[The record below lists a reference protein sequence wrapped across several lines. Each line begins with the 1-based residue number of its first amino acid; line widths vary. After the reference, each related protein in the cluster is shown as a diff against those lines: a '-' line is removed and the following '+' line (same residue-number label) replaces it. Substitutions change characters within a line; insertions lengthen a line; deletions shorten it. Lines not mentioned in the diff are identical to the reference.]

1 MNFLAHGYLSGDSES
16 VLVGNFIG
24 DFVKGK
30 RMDNYSPEIASG
42 ILLHRKIDEY
52 TDSHPVVFRSRNR
65 IRSNYRHYTG
75 VVIDIFYDHLLAV
88 NWKNYHYQ
96 PLATFCKHIYDVVYS
111 HYDILP
117 RRAQEM
123 IPWMVKYNWLL
134 NYATFEGI
142 DRALKGLSK
151 RTAFKSGMENGVT
164 DLREHYE
171 FFAKDFSEFFPDLV
185 QFVKN
190 CSL

>member
-30 RMDNYSPEIASG
+30 QMDNYSPEIATG
-42 ILLHRKIDEY
+42 IILHRKIDEY
-52 TDSHPVVFRSRNR
+52 TDSHPVVSRSRNR
-65 IRSNYRHYTG
+65 IRKNYRHYTG
-75 VVIDIFYDHLLAV
+75 VIIDIFYDHMLAV
-88 NWKNYHYQ
+88 NWKNYHHQ
-96 PLATFCKHIYDVVYS
+96 SLETFCKHVYKVINN

-117 RRAQEM
+117 RRAREM

-134 NYATFEGI
+134 NYATIEGI
-142 DRALKGLSK
+142 DSSLKGLSK
-151 RTAFKSGMENGVT
+151 RTAFKSGMENAVN

-171 FFAKDFSEFFPDLV
+171 KLAGDFSEFFPDLV
-185 QFVKN
+185 QFVKT
-190 CSL
+190 C